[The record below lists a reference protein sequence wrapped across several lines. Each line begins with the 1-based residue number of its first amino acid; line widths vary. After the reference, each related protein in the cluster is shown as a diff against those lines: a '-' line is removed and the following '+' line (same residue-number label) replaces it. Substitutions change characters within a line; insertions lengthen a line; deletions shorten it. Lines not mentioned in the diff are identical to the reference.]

1 MSPRAGYAIAR
12 GLYSRVFAIAY
23 FSDLPECLLIEFFC
37 EGINQPPMSKLIT
50 SQLIF
55 LSPVTSQLIVMSQ
68 VKSCYVLSV
77 APRSSRSVL
86 RYPRLASSLRDTP
99 LVSERTAVIPKAT
112 YFNPPVPELIPLSEA
127 LPMMMDTT
135 TELPK
140 VMVSSAASP
149 EVAAHAAETPE
160 AHFSSLYG
168 GCAQQCTLSLSCHGQ
183 RDCYYYRTSRGGSN
197 HCRTFGGVSG
207 IHSPNLCLSCR
218 SQKGYP

>member
-23 FSDLPECLLIEFFC
+23 FSDLPGCLLIEFFC
-37 EGINQPPMSKLIT
+37 EGINHPPMSQLIT

-127 LPMMMDTT
+127 LPMMM
-135 TELPK
+135 
-140 VMVSSAASP
+140 V
-149 EVAAHAAETPE
+149 
-160 AHFSSLYG
+160 
-168 GCAQQCTLSLSCHGQ
+168 GCVHHH
-183 RDCYYYRTSRGGSN
+183 RTAKGDGIFCRFSRGGSTC
-197 HCRTFGGVSG
+197 CRNS
-207 IHSPNLCLSCR
+207 R
-218 SQKGYP
+218 SSLQLLVWWLRPAIYSQLVMSWSKRLLLL